1 MSNRPTREELIALA
15 RRDPEAIA
23 DLVLSLLDR
32 IEKLEA
38 EVAELKKNSRN
49 SSKPPS
55 SDRMQTSKPT
65 RDKRRKKRRR
75 PGGQKGHE
83 GNHLKRVENPDHVVR
98 HELSG
103 PCCHCGS
110 HLNKGATE
118 RYESRQV
125 FDLPEKIQIEVTEH
139 QAAVGTCQ
147 CCGKRVKANFPEE
160 VKAPVQYGVRVQAL
174 VIYLHVY
181 QLLPCERLSELCADF
196 FNCPISPGTV
206 TNFVKKAGDRAGP
219 IAESIKEKIRLS
231 DRIHADET
239 GLNLFGKNH
248 WLHVASTPDF
258 AYFHVDAKR
267 GWEAL
272 QRMGI
277 LEGYT
282 GWLVHDYY
290 SSYYRYSECW
300 HVLCNA
306 HHLRDL
312 TYIEEELGQGWAGR
326 MIEWLLDAKELKDRE
341 QAGGRRVG
349 PVTLARLQQD
359 YDAILLS
366 GYRRNPEPKRKK
378 GQRGRVKRGK
388 ALNLLDRF
396 WYQHDEVLAFLYND
410 LPFDNNQAE
419 RDLRMMK
426 TKQKIS
432 GCFRTMSQAQA
443 FAHLRSIITS
453 SKRRAINILQI
464 LTAVLRNQGAAHS
477 LLFST

>member
-1 MSNRPTREELIALA
+1 MSKRPTREELIELA
-15 RRDPEAIA
+15 RKDPEAIA
-23 DLVLSLLDR
+23 DLVLNLLDR

-55 SDRMQTSKPT
+55 SDRMQNSKRK
-65 RDKRRKKRRR
+65 RDKRRKNRRR

-83 GNHLKRVENPDHVVR
+83 GHNLQRVENPDHVVR

-103 PCCHCGS
+103 PCGHCGS
-110 HLNKGATE
+110 RLNKQATE
-118 RYESRQV
+118 SYEARQV
-125 FDLPEKIQIEVTEH
+125 FDLPEIIQVEVTEH
-139 QAAVGTCQ
+139 QAAVGTCG
-147 CCGKRVKANFPEE
+147 CCGKRVKASFPEE
-160 VKAPVQYGVRVQAL
+160 VKAPVQYGERIQAL

-206 TNFVKKAGDRAGP
+206 TNFVKKAGARASP

-231 DRIHADET
+231 TWIHADET
-239 GLNLFGKNH
+239 GFNLFGKNH

-258 AYFHVDAKR
+258 AYFHVDSKR

-277 LEGYT
+277 LPGYA
-282 GWLVHDYY
+282 GWVVHDFY
-290 SSYYRYSECW
+290 SSYYRLTECW
-300 HVLCNA
+300 HALCNV

-312 TYIEEELGQGWAGR
+312 TYVEEELEQKWAGR
-326 MIEWLLDAKELKDRE
+326 MIKWLLDAKERKDRE
-341 QAGGRRVG
+341 HAGGRPVG
-349 PVTLARLQQD
+349 SITLARLQEE

-366 GYRRNPEPKRKK
+366 GYRRNPEPEKK
-378 GQRGRVKRGK
+378 VGQRGRAKRGK

-396 WYQHDEVLAFLYND
+396 WYRHDEVLAFLYHD

-432 GCFRTMSQAQA
+432 GCFRSMSQAQA

-453 SKRRAINILQI
+453 SKKRAINILQM
-464 LTAVLRNQGAAHS
+464 LTAVLRNQDDAHT